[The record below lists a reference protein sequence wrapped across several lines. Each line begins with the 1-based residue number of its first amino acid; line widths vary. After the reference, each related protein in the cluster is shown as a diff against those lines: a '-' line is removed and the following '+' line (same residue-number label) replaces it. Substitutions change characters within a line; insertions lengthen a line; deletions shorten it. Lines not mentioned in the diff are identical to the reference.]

1 MNPPNPCE
9 MDEEIL
15 TQAAHW
21 CMRLQD
27 DTCTTEER
35 LAFQQWIQTDP
46 RHSFEYAKMLEIW
59 DLSDQ
64 LPDNQSTSKKLLT
77 DTSARHNGARKM

>member
-1 MNPPNPCE
+1 MKAPSPCE

-35 LAFQQWIQTDP
+35 LAFQHWIQIDP
-46 RHSFEYAKMLEIW
+46 RHAFEYAKMLEIW
-59 DLSDQ
+59 ELSDGS
-64 LPDNQSTSKKLLT
+64 PNNKSTSKKLLT
-77 DTSARHNGARKM
+77 DTSPLHDGVRKM